1 MTCSKN
7 ASKAVALLTSLVAL
21 FGFAVGCYS
30 SRVPAPVATK
40 ELGNQPIEHHFPIT
54 LTDCTQQSGID
65 FVHQYDLGGDRYII
79 ETVGGSLASF
89 DYDLDGWI
97 DVYFLNGSPLPFDSK
112 DISPNCLYRNRGELR
127 FQNVTDFSQCGA
139 EEFGMGVAA
148 ADYDNDGFPDLF
160 VNNFGAN
167 KLYRNNGDGTFVD
180 MATSAG
186 VSVSDRMGSGAS
198 FFDANRDGNLDLYVA
213 NYVKSPI
220 ELNVERTT
228 DGTPSYPGPS
238 DFHGEN
244 DVFFLSLGDGTFV
257 DRTSAAGMGDVALT
271 SMGVVA
277 ADFDDDGDD
286 DLVVVVDV
294 DRNLFFKN
302 DGTGVF
308 EEIGV
313 RSGIA
318 FSKDGR
324 RNGNMGVDIGDYN
337 SDGSLDLYTTTFSNE
352 LPVLYR
358 NDGLANFEDVT
369 QATGAGK
376 GLFPH
381 ANWGLAFLDFEND
394 RDKDLFVA
402 NGHSDPQVGSWS
414 YTTSWKVAN
423 TVYANDGKGQFAN
436 VSAMCGSGL
445 IPVESSRGLVVEDFD
460 NDGDQDLIISN
471 TAAKPTVIRNDSS
484 PRGHWLQL
492 ELVGVTNARDGVGAR
507 VTLRTES
514 GSLVDQ
520 VVSGRSY
527 QSSFGNRLHFGL
539 GTDSKVDEITVRWT
553 DGTTQKIEPTTI
565 DTRLKIQQSK

>member
-1 MTCSKN
+1 M
-7 ASKAVALLTSLVAL
+7 
-21 FGFAVGCYS
+21 
-30 SRVPAPVATK
+30 ATR
-40 ELGNQPIEHHFPIT
+40 PTEHHFPIT
-54 LTDCTQQSGID
+54 LTDYTQQSGID
-65 FVHQYDLGGDRYII
+65 FVHQYYLGGDRYII
-79 ETVGGSLASF
+79 ETVGGSIASF
-89 DYDLDGWI
+89 DFDLDGWI
-97 DVYFLNGSPLPFDSK
+97 DVYFLNGSPLPFDPK
-112 DISPNCLYRNRGELR
+112 DVSPNCLYRNRGEFR
-127 FQNVTDFSQCGA
+127 FQNVTAFAHCGA
-139 EEFGMGVAA
+139 EEFGMGVVA
-148 ADYDNDGFPDLF
+148 ADYNNDGFPDLF

-167 KLYRNNGDGTFVD
+167 RLYRNNGDGTFDDV
-180 MATSAG
+180 ASAAG
-186 VSVSDRMGSGAS
+186 VSVSDRMGAGTT

-220 ELNVERTT
+220 ELNVKRTT

-244 DVFFLSLGDGTFV
+244 DVFFLSLGDGTFA
-257 DRTSAAGMGDVALT
+257 DRTDAAGMGGVALT

-337 SDGSLDLYTTTFSNE
+337 QDGHLDIYTTTFSNE

-369 QATGAGK
+369 QAAGAGK

-381 ANWGLAFLDFEND
+381 SNWGLAFFDIEND

-402 NGHSDPQVGSWS
+402 NGHTDPQVGSWS

-423 TVYANDGKGQFAN
+423 TVFANDGKGHFEN
-436 VSAMCGSGL
+436 VSTLCGSGL
-445 IPVESSRGLVVEDFD
+445 IPVESSRGLVAEDFD

-471 TAAKPTVIRNDSS
+471 SLAKPTVIRNDSLS
-484 PRGHWLQL
+484 RGHWLQV
-492 ELVGVTNARDGVGAR
+492 ELIGLTNARDGVGAR
-507 VTLRTES
+507 VTVKTES

-520 VVSGRSY
+520 VVSGRGF
-527 QSSFGNRLHFGL
+527 QCSFGNRMHFGL
-539 GTDSKVDEITVRWT
+539 GSDSKVDEITIRWT
-553 DGTTQKIEPTTI
+553 DGSIQRIEPTGVDAI
-565 DTRLKIQQSK
+565 LKIQQQKK